1 METGF
6 QNDKIIVQTRN
17 GLDDVLLEAL
27 EFLGYDGTLYRA
39 PIGSTTDGLS
49 TPKIVR
55 VIPGYDATG
64 DDWWSGVLH
73 DSGYRDYLQ
82 TFTGVWVKATLTQ
95 KQCDHLILAAMKS
108 QGVGFVRR
116 HIIFFALRL
125 FGSFAFKG
133 DRAAARQRNQAPQP
147 PTPPSPSP

>member
-6 QNDKIIVQTRN
+6 QNDILIVQTRD
-17 GLDDVLLEAL
+17 GLDDILMDVLD
-27 EFLGYDGTLYRA
+27 FTDYDGTLYRA

-55 VIPGYDATG
+55 LIPGYDATG

-73 DSGYRDYLQ
+73 DSSYRDFLQ
-82 TFTGVWVKATLTQ
+82 VNRGVWVKASLTQ
-95 KQCDHLILAAMKS
+95 EQCDHLILHAMKS

-133 DRAAARQRNQAPQP
+133 DRAAAKNRK
-147 PTPPSPSP
+147 